1 MINLTAAGILRKL
14 SLMKFCM
21 ATGGDLASRWR
32 LVRAFCKLAG
42 NHSGF
47 RTDHCVEIRGRIG
60 KGRPLRMTLRDQASD
75 VIIFREIF
83 FDREY
88 QACTTLG
95 FDPTSIYDI
104 GANVGLAA
112 AYFRARWPDSMIVG
126 FEPAKSEFTVAER
139 NYARLGAARLFQMAV
154 GSEDGEVAF
163 ETHPQRSGGQHV
175 VSGSGRPA
183 AAAAD
188 DDDDD
193 DGWEQ
198 VQVRMRRLDAMIERC
213 ELPRPDLIKIDVE
226 GHEVEVLEGLG
237 QYLGV
242 ARGVLLETHSPELH
256 ENCRNR
262 LLAAGFDVEE
272 ALERNDEARV
282 LVARKPQQ
290 HHRLAV

>member
-1 MINLTAAGILRKL
+1 MINLTTAGILRKL

-21 ATGGDLASRWR
+21 ATGSDFASRWR
-32 LVRAFCKLAG
+32 LVRSFCKLAG
-42 NHSGF
+42 DHSGF
-47 RTDHCVEIRGRIG
+47 RANQWMEIRGRFG

-112 AYFRARWPDSMIVG
+112 AYFRARWPDTVIVG
-126 FEPAKSEFTVAER
+126 FEPAESEFRVAER
-139 NYARLGAARLFQMAV
+139 NYARLGAARLFQVAV

-163 ETHPQRSGGQHV
+163 EIHPERSGGQHI
-175 VSGSGRPA
+175 VSDTDDS
-183 AAAAD
+183 AD
-188 DDDDD
+188 E

-198 VQVRMRRLDAMIERC
+198 IHVRMRRLDAMIERC

-237 QYLGV
+237 KYLGV

-272 ALERNDEARV
+272 ALERNDKARV
-282 LVARKPQQ
+282 LVARKTQRVHQ
-290 HHRLAV
+290 MAV

>member
-1 MINLTAAGILRKL
+1 MINLSAAGILRKL

-21 ATGGDLASRWR
+21 ATGSDFTSRWR
-32 LVRAFCKLAG
+32 LMKAFCKLAG
-42 NHSGF
+42 DHSGF
-47 RTDHCVEIRGRIG
+47 RTNDCMEIRGRVG
-60 KGRPLRMTLRDQASD
+60 KGRPLRMTLRDHPSD

-88 QACTTLG
+88 QACTSLG

-112 AYFRARWPDSMIVG
+112 AYFRARWPEAMIVG
-126 FEPAKSEFTVAER
+126 FEPAQNEFTVAER
-139 NYARLGAARLFQMAV
+139 NYARLGAARLFQVAV
-154 GSEDGEVAF
+154 GSEDGAVAF
-163 ETHPQRSGGQHV
+163 ETHPQHSGGQHITCN
-175 VSGSGRPA
+175 SEDSA
-183 AAAAD
+183 TE
-188 DDDDD
+188 
-193 DGWEQ
+193 DGWQ
-198 VQVRMRRLDAMIERC
+198 QIQVRMRRLDVMIERC

-237 QYLGV
+237 EYLAV

-272 ALERNDEARV
+272 ARERNDKARV
-282 LVARKPQQ
+282 LVARKPPQP
-290 HHRLAV
+290 HRVAV